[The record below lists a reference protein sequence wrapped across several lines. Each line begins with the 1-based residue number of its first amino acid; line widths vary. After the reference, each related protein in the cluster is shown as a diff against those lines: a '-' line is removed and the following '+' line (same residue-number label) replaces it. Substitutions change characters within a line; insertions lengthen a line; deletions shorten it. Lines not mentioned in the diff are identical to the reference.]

1 MSVDLVLRSTVSIMF
16 AQNVDE
22 LIYESCCPV
31 PIMEDVEETKYRVP
45 TSRYTHKFLSFKAR
59 ALIQYYFGVS

>member
-1 MSVDLVLRSTVSIMF
+1 MF

-45 TSRYTHKFLSFKAR
+45 VSRYTHKFLSLKAR
-59 ALIQYYFGVS
+59 ALIEYYFGVS